1 MELSKR
7 ERHMLVAGGAAVAL
21 IVLVAWVIR
30 PLGGAWSRLGDEL
43 RPRLRV
49 VAILRDRA
57 ERQEALLARRAR
69 LVGKV
74 GTLLQAPEP
83 ADAGRP
89 QGRGASEESRR
100 GSAPAEAAE
109 DGSDEAAAQQTTAD
123 ATAEGDEDESDEAA
137 AQQATADAT
146 AEGDEDESDEP
157 GTQQATADATAE
169 GDEDE
174 SDEPGPQQATADA
187 PAEGAEDESD
197 EPPTRQAKADVPA
210 LEALLEKA
218 VKKSGG
224 RVKLISAKK
233 SPRQTLRLKHFKM
246 TVLQVQTDLSVDS
259 LVKLLHALEKGPR
272 FARVD
277 SLKVRHDLKK
287 PGALSVTFEVIAY
300 ELPEQ
305 A

>member
-1 MELSKR
+1 M
-7 ERHMLVAGGAAVAL
+7 
-21 IVLVAWVIR
+21 
-30 PLGGAWSRLGDEL
+30 GGAWSRLGDEL

-123 ATAEGDEDESDEAA
+123 AP
-137 AQQATADAT
+137 

-157 GTQQATADATAE
+157 GTEQATANAPAE